1 MVLTSKT
8 IFENLIFGYIIGM
21 MNGIMIRTVFVLS
34 MLLIIPMSGY
44 AHAEHIF
51 NPEAYAQYLDISQL
65 ESEKVTFT
73 FDEKSYDI
81 YYGYRGSLDDMSS
94 HTSYPVLSSMDI
106 NQENKS
112 VDIVMESVPGKTDF
126 WVRVPDEVLYAENEK
141 FTVIVDGVDTRYDL
155 MKFPAD
161 HVVGFIIDVDTK
173 NIEIIGTRVIP
184 EFGAYAVMILG
195 ISIVGLVLFA
205 RKFSFGNNLPRLN

>member
-1 MVLTSKT
+1 
-8 IFENLIFGYIIGM
+8 
-21 MNGIMIRTVFVLS
+21 MIKILLVLS
-34 MLLIIPMSGY
+34 AILIIPVSTFAY
-44 AHAEHIF
+44 AEHIF
-51 NPEAYAQYLDISQL
+51 NPDAYAQHLDISQL

-94 HTSYPVLSSMDI
+94 NTSYPILSSMNI

-112 VDIVMESVPGKTDF
+112 IEIVMESVPGKTDF

-141 FTVIVDGVDTRYDL
+141 FTVLVDGVDTRYDL
-155 MKFPAD
+155 MKFPTD
-161 HVVGFIIDVDTK
+161 HVVGFIIDVDAK

-184 EFGAYAVMILG
+184 EFGAYATLILA
-195 ISIVGLVLFA
+195 ISIVGLVFFA
-205 RKFSFGNNLPRLN
+205 RKFSFGNSLPRIN